1 MDQKDLSF
9 LSCDFFRKTC
19 QLLHGKYHC
28 NDVVTIL
35 TVKLVTLTVIM
46 KIKK

>member
-9 LSCDFFRKTC
+9 LSCSFFRKMC
-19 QLLHGKYHC
+19 QLLHGKYHF
-28 NDVVTIL
+28 NDVLVL
-35 TVKLVTLTVIM
+35 STVKLVTLTVIM